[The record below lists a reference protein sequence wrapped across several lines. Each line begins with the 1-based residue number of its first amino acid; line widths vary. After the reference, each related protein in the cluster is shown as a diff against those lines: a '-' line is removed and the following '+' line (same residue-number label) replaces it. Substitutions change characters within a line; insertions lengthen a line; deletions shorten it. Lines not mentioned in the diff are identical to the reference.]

1 MIKKLNCP
9 DGHKS
14 VLEDLELLRSILG
27 ARIGVFAATD
37 FAKVPDALAP
47 FKLFN
52 EPEFK
57 RCIENSPLPLI
68 SIPEPL
74 LNFLSQTYF
83 CNGLNSGCPEAVTP
97 RFSRNRISGVVIR
110 CEECPRHRRHQKRRF
125 GTSPAV
131 PAVLDATGGKVLS
144 T

>member
-97 RFSRNRISGVVIR
+97 RSGRNRISGVFIR
-110 CEECPRHRRHQKRRF
+110 CEEYPRHR
-125 GTSPAV
+125 
-131 PAVLDATGGKVLS
+131 
-144 T
+144 